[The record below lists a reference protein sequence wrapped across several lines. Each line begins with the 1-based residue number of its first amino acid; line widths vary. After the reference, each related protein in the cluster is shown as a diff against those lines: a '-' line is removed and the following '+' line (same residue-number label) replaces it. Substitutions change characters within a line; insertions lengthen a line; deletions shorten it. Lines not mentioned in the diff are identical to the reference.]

1 MEAKDIR
8 EHSLKELQAKELDLQ
23 QELFNLKF
31 QLQTGQL
38 ENAAKIKDIKKDLAR
53 VKTILRE
60 KVEPRRGFPR

>member
-8 EHSLKELQAKELDLQ
+8 ELSVKELEAKELNLQ

-38 ENAAKIKDIKKDLAR
+38 ENASKIKGVKKDIAR
-53 VKTILRE
+53 VKTILKE
-60 KVEPRRGFPR
+60 KDKPQGVV

>member
-8 EHSLKELQAKELDLQ
+8 EHSLKELQTKELDLQ

-38 ENAAKIKDIKKDLAR
+38 ENAAKIKVIKKDLAR

-60 KVEPRRGFPR
+60 KVEPQEAV

>member
-8 EHSLKELQAKELDLQ
+8 EHSLKELQTKELDLQ

-38 ENAAKIKDIKKDLAR
+38 ENAAKIKGVKKDLAR

-60 KVEPRRGFPR
+60 KVEPQEAV

>member
-8 EHSLKELQAKELDLQ
+8 EHSLKELRAKELDLQ

-38 ENAAKIKDIKKDLAR
+38 ENASKIKGTKKDLAR

-60 KVEPRRGFPR
+60 KVEPQEVA

>member
-38 ENAAKIKDIKKDLAR
+38 KNAAKIKESKKDLAR
-53 VKTILRE
+53 IKTILRE
-60 KVEPRRGFPR
+60 KVKSQRVVV